1 MQKSI
6 ITKFTSFFI
15 AAAVLVG
22 VDQWSKYEA
31 IIKLRGRGAYSLIKD
46 VLYLWYSENK
56 GAAFGILQG
65 KHVFFYII
73 TAIVLVGIL
82 FLLYKLPKGGHYMPL
97 FICGFMIFAGALGN
111 FIDRLTRNY
120 VVDFIYFRPIN
131 FPIFNFA
138 DICVTVGTFIL
149 FLCLVFFYKEDELEF
164 YKK

>member
-1 MQKSI
+1 MQKGI
-6 ITKFTSFFI
+6 ITKFISFFI
-15 AAAVLVG
+15 AVAVLAG

-31 IIKLRGRGAYSLIKD
+31 IIKLRGRDAYPLIKD
-46 VLYLWYSENK
+46 VLYFWYSENQ

-65 KHVFFYII
+65 KHILFYAI
-73 TAIVLVGIL
+73 TTAVLLGIL
-82 FLLYKLPKGGHYMPL
+82 FLLYKLPEDIHYMPL

-111 FIDRLTRNY
+111 FIDRLMRNY
-120 VVDFIYFRPIN
+120 VVDFIYFKPVN

-149 FLCLVFFYKEDELEF
+149 FLCLIFFYKEGELEF